1 MPPLSCHCPF
11 AGVGEPN
18 GKRNLTFWECNQIS
32 VFNDTNCLVTY
43 VLIPDFDKRLETCRE
58 ASDVVTLMC
67 SMI

>member
-18 GKRNLTFWECNQIS
+18 GKSNLTCWECNQIS

-43 VLIPDFDKRLETCRE
+43 VLIPDFDFE
-58 ASDVVTLMC
+58 VVIKDWRHAEEPQML
-67 SMI
+67 